1 MHPLKRAMLI
11 NAHRLGQ
18 TYGKLPSE
26 ILNRNY
32 SDYLIDLE
40 AYNIGSKQDKAD
52 ADREARK
59 QKR

>member
-1 MHPLKRAMLI
+1 MLI